1 MAQAQH
7 PSQQDGKTLDRDDG
21 RRHGTRGRK
30 AGSTTPPSRWRGSS
44 ARIDPGTAYLLKIR
58 LHGHHSRE
66 NFTYKIEEVV
76 DSGRTNFKDF
86 IDDIREKYP

>member
-1 MAQAQH
+1 MVVALVRCSFVACNNFV
-7 PSQQDGKTLDRDDG
+7 
-21 RRHGTRGRK
+21 
-30 AGSTTPPSRWRGSS
+30 ACIVY
-44 ARIDPGTAYLLKIR
+44 RIDPGTAYLLKIR

-86 IDDIREKYP
+86 TDDIREKYP